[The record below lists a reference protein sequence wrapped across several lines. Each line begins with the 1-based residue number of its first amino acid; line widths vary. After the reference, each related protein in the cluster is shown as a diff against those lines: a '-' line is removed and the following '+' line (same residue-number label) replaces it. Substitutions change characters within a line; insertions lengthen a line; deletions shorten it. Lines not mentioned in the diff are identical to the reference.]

1 MEQMKVVI
9 YGRVST
15 NVQDFNRQLN
25 DLNKYC
31 VKNGFQVIGEFAEQ
45 ISGLKKNNERKEL
58 LSMISFVKAND
69 VEKVLCWEISRL
81 GRNSLEVLKTI
92 ELLNENKISLYIKN
106 FNIETLDENGDTNP
120 LSTFM
125 IQILSSIAEMESS
138 QIRARMKSG
147 YDNYRQNGG
156 KVGRKTGYVKSDS
169 EILDQY
175 KDVVKELKRGTSIRR
190 TMKLT
195 DRSMGTVVKVK
206 RIIEKAA

>member
-1 MEQMKVVI
+1 MKVVI

-15 NVQDFNRQLN
+15 NLQDYNRQLKE
-25 DLNKYC
+25 LNEFSALKGY
-31 VKNGFQVIGEFAEQ
+31 QVVGEFAEQ
-45 ISGLKKNNERKEL
+45 ISGSKKNFERPEL
-58 LSMISFVKAND
+58 MDMISFIKKNRIG
-69 VEKVLCWEISRL
+69 KVLCWEISRL

-92 ELLNENKISLYIKN
+92 ELLNKNNISLYIKN
-106 FNIETLDENGDTNP
+106 FNIETLDDNRKTNP

-147 YDNYRQNGG
+147 YDNYRSNGG
-156 KVGRKTGYVKSDS
+156 KVGRKEGYKKSDA